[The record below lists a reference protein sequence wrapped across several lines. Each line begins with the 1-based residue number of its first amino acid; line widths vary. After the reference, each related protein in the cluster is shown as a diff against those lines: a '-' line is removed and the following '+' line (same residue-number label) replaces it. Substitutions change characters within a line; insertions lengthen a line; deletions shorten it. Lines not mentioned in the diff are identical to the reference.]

1 MSKRITGFV
10 LLLIGVAV
18 GVGAA
23 QVLPGA
29 PSSFLNSGLFTVNS
43 DEGVNFH
50 VSLRRRARRFARDG
64 DDASH
69 R

>member
-23 QVLPGA
+23 QVLPGRE

-50 VSLRRRARRFARDG
+50 ASLRRTARRLCPR
-64 DDASH
+64 